1 MQQARH
7 HAWDIKL
14 HIGDDLGHLDRMDE
28 VGLARETFLPLVHAL
43 REVISPSN
51 EVSVCLGVVG
61 AHLIDEFTQCHT
73 VFLPWAVGEVK
84 STVVGWA
91 RISRDTRARSAI
103 IIPRNTATAP
113 STVSFTSQ

>member
-1 MQQARH
+1 MQQASH

-14 HIGDDLGHLDRMDE
+14 HISDNLGHLDRMDE
-28 VGLARETFLPLVHAL
+28 VRLAREALLPLVHTL
-43 REVISPSN
+43 REVISPGN
-51 EVSVCLGVVG
+51 EVSVRLGVVG

-84 STVVGWA
+84 STVVVWA
-91 RISRDTRARSAI
+91 RMSRDTRARSAI
-103 IIPRNTATAP
+103 TIPRNTATAS